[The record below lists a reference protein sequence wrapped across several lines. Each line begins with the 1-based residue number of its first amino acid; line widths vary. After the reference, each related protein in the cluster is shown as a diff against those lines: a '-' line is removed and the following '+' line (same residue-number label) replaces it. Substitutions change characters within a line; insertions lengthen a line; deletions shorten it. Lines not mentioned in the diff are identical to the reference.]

1 MNTSDEMKT
10 IIINETRLLEE
21 VKKLEEKRDE
31 HYRSSAEYIEI
42 DEQVALI
49 LRLVSL
55 CTVA

>member
-42 DEQVALI
+42 DEQITLI